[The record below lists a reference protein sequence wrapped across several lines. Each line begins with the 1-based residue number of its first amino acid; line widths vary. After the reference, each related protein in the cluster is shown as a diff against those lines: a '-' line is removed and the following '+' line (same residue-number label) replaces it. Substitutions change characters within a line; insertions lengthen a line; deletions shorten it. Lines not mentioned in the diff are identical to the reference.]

1 MRTTGLALSFDR
13 VSFLY
18 GTVLALDAVSFG
30 VERGAF
36 VGLVGPNGGGKT
48 TLLRLAL
55 GLSKPY
61 EGEVRLLGQ
70 NPQRFRGWNRVGYVP
85 QKAIGIDSMFPATVA
100 EVIRMGLYHGVGP
113 LGGSRKDD
121 NLAVDE
127 ALVRVGL
134 EPHRQRRVGT
144 LSLGQQQRV
153 LLARAL
159 VRQPEVLLLDEPTV
173 GVDAVLQEE
182 FYSLL
187 CTLNAD
193 DGTTIILVSH
203 DMGALTQ
210 AATTLVCVNRTLV
223 FHGDQQG
230 FASQDL
236 SQLYGILVN
245 PISHRH

>member
-1 MRTTGLALSFDR
+1 MSTTDLALSFDS
-13 VSFLY
+13 VSFSY
-18 GTVLALDAVSFG
+18 GSVLALDKVSFG
-30 VERGAF
+30 VERGSF

-55 GLSKPY
+55 GLSRSH
-61 EGEVRLLGQ
+61 EGEVRLLGKD
-70 NPQRFRGWNRVGYVP
+70 PQRFRDWRRVGYVP
-85 QKAIGIDSMFPATVA
+85 QRAIGIDNMFPATVA
-100 EVIRMGLYHGVGP
+100 EVVRMGLYQGVHP
-113 LGGSRKDD
+113 LGGSRRVDSF
-121 NLAVDE
+121 AVDE

-134 EPHRQRRVGT
+134 EPHRQRRVGS

-187 CTLNAD
+187 RTLNAD
-193 DGTTIILVSH
+193 GGTTIILVSH

-210 AATTLVCVNRTLV
+210 AVTTLVCVNRTLV

-230 FASQDL
+230 FANQDL